1 MKKYLL
7 KVKPQIAIYTFLT
20 LITTII
26 SIIIPVINA
35 NLLTN
40 LTKFNIKLAFT
51 FALILLLI
59 TTIKAILGK
68 ISNHSSM
75 KIRESLLYNI
85 RLDMLKQIF
94 KMKQQTF
101 DKITSGHFQERIKT
115 DPEAINNVFSIV
127 QYSMFSM
134 IKELAMLI
142 YVFFLNIYIGLVF
155 LLGLITIYVYEK
167 IAYKKY
173 EQINKTIMKTADQN
187 GTILNEILKGI
198 KDIKLLNITKKFTDI
213 AGKSLNQRTK
223 LETKASDTRVL
234 QYNRNTRSNNNILSI
249 SNGYISNKNK
259 FINSNRIPNNIH
271 V

>member
-26 SIIIPVINA
+26 SIIIPIINA

-59 TTIKAILGK
+59 TTIKEILGK

-173 EQINKTIMKTADQN
+173 EQINK
-187 GTILNEILKGI
+187 
-198 KDIKLLNITKKFTDI
+198 
-213 AGKSLNQRTK
+213 
-223 LETKASDTRVL
+223 
-234 QYNRNTRSNNNILSI
+234 
-249 SNGYISNKNK
+249 
-259 FINSNRIPNNIH
+259 
-271 V
+271 